1 MTDQQTETETE
12 NEKDFGQALA
22 EFEQQG
28 GEKREDPPMGAK
40 VSGKILSIG
49 EESAFVD
56 LGTKS
61 EALIET
67 AQLKDAEGNL
77 TLNVGDTIDAT
88 VTATDPETGTLKLRR
103 QVAGGGGKGGGRG
116 KQNNPE
122 AEAEIKMAWQHGI
135 PVEGVVSGINKGG
148 AEVQVRGMRA
158 FCPLSQLDLRYVE
171 DPAQFVG
178 QRLAF
183 KVSQFEEGRTRPNI
197 VLSRRAILEEE
208 QKSRAAEVRSR
219 IQVGSVVTGKVTSLA
234 SYGAFV
240 DLGGLEGMLHVSEIG
255 YSRLAHPKEVLNVG
269 DEVEVEVIKIEKG
282 KDEKKP
288 ERISLSRR
296 SLEKDPWQE
305 AASSFPDGTELP
317 GKVMRMESF
326 GAFVEIA
333 PGIEGLLHISEIG
346 GGRRLNHP
354 REALQQGQEI
364 PVRVLNVD
372 TGKRRISLGMAT
384 GEDADYREESKP
396 ATSAGPR
403 TPRSPRPDRQD
414 RSDRPDRSDRGDR
427 SSGGG
432 SGSGGAVTSSGSGF
446 GSMADFFKNAKQVK

>member
-1 MTDQQTETETE
+1 MTDQQTE
-12 NEKDFGQALA
+12 NEKDFAQALA

-28 GEKREDPPMGAK
+28 GEKREDPPVGAK

-77 TLNVGDTIDAT
+77 TVNVGDTVDAT
-88 VTATDPETGTLKLRR
+88 VTAADPETGTLMLRR
-103 QVAGGGGKGGGRG
+103 QAASGTGGGGGKGRG
-116 KQNNPE
+116 NKNPE

-178 QRLAF
+178 QRLTF

-208 QKSRAAEVRSR
+208 QKSRAAEARSR
-219 IQVGSVVTGKVTSLA
+219 IQVGSVVRGKVTSLA

-269 DEVEVEVIKIEKG
+269 DEVEVQVIKIEKG

-305 AASSFPDGTELP
+305 AAGKFPDGTEVT

-333 PGIEGLLHISEIG
+333 PGVEGLLHISEIG

-354 REALQQGQEI
+354 REALQIGQEL

-384 GEDADYREESKP
+384 GEDYREE
-396 ATSAGPR
+396 AVSASS
-403 TPRSPRPDRQD
+403 RSERSERLD
-414 RSDRPDRSDRGDR
+414 RSERS
-427 SSGGG
+427 GG
-432 SGSGGAVTSSGSGF
+432 SGGSSSGSSGSGF
-446 GSMADFFKNAKQVK
+446 GSMADFFKNVKRVK

>member
-1 MTDQQTETETE
+1 MTDQQTETE
-12 NEKDFGQALA
+12 NEKDFAQALA
-22 EFEQQG
+22 EFEEQG

-77 TLNVGDTIDAT
+77 TVNVGDTVDAT
-88 VTATDPETGTLKLRR
+88 VIATDPETGTLKLRR
-103 QVAGGGGKGGGRG
+103 HAGGTGGSGGKGGGRG
-116 KQNNPE
+116 NKNPE

-178 QRLAF
+178 QRLSF

-208 QKSRAAEVRSR
+208 QKSKAAEARSR
-219 IQVGSVVTGKVTSLA
+219 IQVGSVVRGKVTSLA

-269 DEVEVEVIKIEKG
+269 DEVEVQVIKIEKG

-305 AASSFPDGTELP
+305 AAGSFPDGTEVT

-333 PGIEGLLHISEIG
+333 PGVEGLLHISEIG

-354 REALQQGQEI
+354 REALQINQEL

-384 GEDADYREESKP
+384 GEENYREAAMS
-396 ATSAGPR
+396 SS
-403 TPRSPRPDRQD
+403 PRSS
-414 RSDRPDRSDRGDR
+414 RSDRPDRPGGS
-427 SSGGG
+427 GG
-432 SGSGGAVTSSGSGF
+432 SGSSGSGSSGGSGF
-446 GSMADFFKNAKQVK
+446 GSMADFFKNAKRVK

>member
-1 MTDQQTETETE
+1 MTDQQTETE
-12 NEKDFGQALA
+12 NEKDFAQALA
-22 EFEQQG
+22 EFEEQG
-28 GEKREDPPMGAK
+28 GEKREDPPVGAK

-49 EESAFVD
+49 EENAFVD

-77 TLNVGDTIDAT
+77 TVNVGDTIDAT
-88 VTATDPETGTLKLRR
+88 VVAADPETGTLMLRR
-103 QVAGGGGKGGGRG
+103 QAAGTGGGGKKSRG
-116 KQNNPE
+116 NPE

-208 QKSRAAEVRSR
+208 QKSRAAEARSR
-219 IQVGSVVTGKVTSLA
+219 IQVGSVVRGKVTSLA

-269 DEVEVEVIKIEKG
+269 DEVEVQVIKIEKG

-305 AASSFPDGTELP
+305 AASRFPDGTEVQ
-317 GKVMRMESF
+317 GRVMRMESF

-333 PGIEGLLHISEIG
+333 PGMEGLLHISEIG
-346 GGRRLNHP
+346 AGRRLNHP
-354 REALQQGQEI
+354 REALQIGQDI
-364 PVRVLNVD
+364 QVRVLSVD
-372 TGKRRISLGMAT
+372 TAKRRISLGMAT
-384 GEDADYREESKP
+384 GEEGDYREAS
-396 ATSAGPR
+396 
-403 TPRSPRPDRQD
+403 SPRPDRSERPE
-414 RSDRPDRSDRGDR
+414 RSDR
-427 SSGGG
+427 SGGG
-432 SGSGGAVTSSGSGF
+432 SSSSSSSGSGF
-446 GSMADFFKNAKQVK
+446 GSMADFFKNAKRVK

>member
-1 MTDQQTETETE
+1 MTDQQTEEK
-12 NEKDFGQALA
+12 KDFAQALA

-40 VSGKILSIG
+40 VSGKILSVG
-49 EESAFVD
+49 EETAFVD

-67 AQLKDAEGNL
+67 AQLRDAEGNL
-77 TLNVGDTIDAT
+77 TVNVGDTIDAT
-88 VTATDPETGTLKLRR
+88 VATADPETGTLMLRR
-103 QVAGGGGKGGGRG
+103 QAAGSTGGTGGKGGGG
-116 KQNNPE
+116 AKNPE
-122 AEAEIKMAWQHGI
+122 AVAEIKMAWQHGI

-208 QKSRAAEVRSR
+208 QRERAAEARSR
-219 IQVGSVVTGKVTSLA
+219 IQVGSVVRGKVTSLA

-255 YSRLAHPKEVLNVG
+255 YSRLAHPKEVLSVG
-269 DEVEVEVIKIEKG
+269 DEVEVQVIKIEKG

-305 AASSFPDGTELP
+305 AASRFPEGAEVT
-317 GKVMRMESF
+317 GRVMRLESF

-333 PGIEGLLHISEIG
+333 PGVEGLLHISEIG
-346 GGRRLNHP
+346 AGRRLNHP
-354 REALQQGQEI
+354 REALQIGQDL

-372 TGKRRISLGMAT
+372 TAKRRISLGMAT
-384 GEDADYREESKP
+384 GQERDEREVATAAP
-396 ATSAGPR
+396 AR
-403 TPRSPRPDRQD
+403 TGGGS
-414 RSDRPDRSDRGDR
+414 SGSSGS
-427 SSGGG
+427 SSGGAG
-432 SGSGGAVTSSGSGF
+432 GSGGSSGSGF
-446 GSMADFFKNAKQVK
+446 GSMADFFKNAKRVK

>member
-1 MTDQQTETETE
+1 MTDQQTE
-12 NEKDFGQALA
+12 NEKDFAQALA

-28 GEKREDPPMGAK
+28 GEKREDPPVGSK
-40 VSGKILSIG
+40 VTGKIASIG
-49 EESAFVD
+49 EETAFVD

-61 EALIET
+61 EAVIEA

-77 TLNVGDTIDAT
+77 TVNVGDSIDAT
-88 VTATDPETGTLKLRR
+88 VTSTDPETGTLVLRR
-103 QVAGGGGKGGGRG
+103 QAASSGRGGGGKN
-116 KQNNPE
+116 KNPE
-122 AEAEIKMAWQHGI
+122 AEAEVKMAWQHGI

-148 AEVQVRGMRA
+148 AEVQVRGLRA

-208 QKSRAAEVRSR
+208 QKSRATEARSR
-219 IQVGSVVTGKVTSLA
+219 IQVGSVVRGKVTSLA

-255 YSRLAHPKEVLNVG
+255 FSRLAHPKEVLNVG
-269 DEVEVEVIKIEKG
+269 DEIEVQVIKIEKG

-305 AASSFPDGTELP
+305 AAGRFPDGTEVT
-317 GKVMRMESF
+317 GRVMRMESF

-333 PGIEGLLHISEIG
+333 PGVEGLLHISEIG

-354 REALQQGQEI
+354 REALQVGQDL

-372 TGKRRISLGMAT
+372 TAKRRISLGMAT
-384 GEDADYREESKP
+384 GEEGDYREEAMS
-396 ATSAGPR
+396 S
-403 TPRSPRPDRQD
+403 S
-414 RSDRPDRSDRGDR
+414 RSDRADRSER
-427 SSGGG
+427 SGG
-432 SGSGGAVTSSGSGF
+432 SGSGSSSGSGF
-446 GSMADFFKNAKQVK
+446 GSMADFFKNVKRVK

>member
-1 MTDQQTETETE
+1 MTDQQTE
-12 NEKDFGQALA
+12 NEKDFAQALA

-77 TLNVGDTIDAT
+77 TVNVGDTVDAT
-88 VTATDPETGTLKLRR
+88 VTAADPETGTLMLRR
-103 QVAGGGGKGGGRG
+103 HAAGTATGGGGKGRG
-116 KQNNPE
+116 NKNPE
-122 AEAEIKMAWQHGI
+122 AEAEVKMAWQHGI

-178 QRLAF
+178 QRLTF

-208 QKSRAAEVRSR
+208 QKSRAAEARSR
-219 IQVGSVVTGKVTSLA
+219 IQVGSVVRGKVTSLA

-269 DEVEVEVIKIEKG
+269 DEVEVQVIKIEKG

-305 AASSFPDGTELP
+305 AAGKFPDGSEVT

-333 PGIEGLLHISEIG
+333 PGVEGLLHISEIG

-354 REALQQGQEI
+354 REALQIGQEL

-384 GEDADYREESKP
+384 GEENYREEAMSSP
-396 ATSAGPR
+396 S
-403 TPRSPRPDRQD
+403 RSE
-414 RSDRPDRSDRGDR
+414 RSNRPDRSER
-427 SSGGG
+427 SGG
-432 SGSGGAVTSSGSGF
+432 SGSGGGTGGGGSSSSSGSGF
-446 GSMADFFKNAKQVK
+446 GSMADFFKNVKRVK

>member
-1 MTDQQTETETE
+1 MTDQQTENQTE
-12 NEKDFGQALA
+12 NEKDFAQALA

-77 TLNVGDTIDAT
+77 TVNVGDTIDAT
-88 VTATDPETGTLKLRR
+88 VTSADPETGTLVLRR
-103 QVAGGGGKGGGRG
+103 QAATAGGKGGGRG
-116 KQNNPE
+116 SKSNPE

-208 QKSRAAEVRSR
+208 QKSRAAEARSR

-269 DEVEVEVIKIEKG
+269 DEVEVQVIKIEKG

-305 AASSFPDGTELP
+305 AAGKFPDGTEVT

-333 PGIEGLLHISEIG
+333 PGVEGLLHISEIG

-354 REALQQGQEI
+354 REALQINQEL

-384 GEDADYREESKP
+384 GEQGDYREEAMS
-396 ATSAGPR
+396 S
-403 TPRSPRPDRQD
+403 RSSRPDRGD
-414 RSDRPDRSDRGDR
+414 RGDRPDRS
-427 SSGGG
+427 GG
-432 SGSGGAVTSSGSGF
+432 SGSGTGGGAGGGGSSSSSGSGF
-446 GSMADFFKNAKQVK
+446 GSMADFFKNAKRVK

>member
-1 MTDQQTETETE
+1 MTDQQTE
-12 NEKDFGQALA
+12 NEKDFAQALA

-77 TLNVGDTIDAT
+77 TVNVGDTIDAT
-88 VTATDPETGTLKLRR
+88 VTSSNPETGTLVLRR
-103 QVAGGGGKGGGRG
+103 QAAGTGGKGGGRG
-116 KQNNPE
+116 NKNPE

-135 PVEGVVSGINKGG
+135 PVDGVVSGINKGG

-208 QKSRAAEVRSR
+208 QKSRAAEARSR

-269 DEVEVEVIKIEKG
+269 DEVEVQVIKIEKG

-305 AASSFPDGTELP
+305 AAGKFPDGTEVT

-333 PGIEGLLHISEIG
+333 PGVEGLLHISEIG

-354 REALQQGQEI
+354 REALQQGQEL

-384 GEDADYREESKP
+384 GEEGSYREE
-396 ATSAGPR
+396 AMSAPS
-403 TPRSPRPDRQD
+403 RSGRPDRQD
-414 RSDRPDRSDRGDR
+414 RPDRSER
-427 SSGGG
+427 SGGTGGSGG
-432 SGSGGAVTSSGSGF
+432 SGSSSSSGGSGF
-446 GSMADFFKNAKQVK
+446 GSMADFFKNIKKK

>member
-1 MTDQQTETETE
+1 MTDQQTE
-12 NEKDFGQALA
+12 NEKDFAQALA

-28 GEKREDPPMGAK
+28 GEKREDPPVGAK

-77 TLNVGDTIDAT
+77 TVNVGDTVDAT
-88 VTATDPETGTLKLRR
+88 VTAADPETGTLMLRR
-103 QVAGGGGKGGGRG
+103 HAAGTATGGGGKGRG
-116 KQNNPE
+116 NKNPE

-178 QRLAF
+178 QRLTF

-208 QKSRAAEVRSR
+208 QKSRAAEARSR
-219 IQVGSVVTGKVTSLA
+219 IQVGSVVRGKVTSLA

-269 DEVEVEVIKIEKG
+269 DEVEVQVIKIEKG

-305 AASSFPDGTELP
+305 AAGKFPDGTEVT

-333 PGIEGLLHISEIG
+333 PGVEGLLHISEIG

-354 REALQQGQEI
+354 REALQIGQEL

-384 GEDADYREESKP
+384 GEENYREEAMSSP
-396 ATSAGPR
+396 S
-403 TPRSPRPDRQD
+403 RSE
-414 RSDRPDRSDRGDR
+414 RSNRPDRSER
-427 SSGGG
+427 SGG
-432 SGSGGAVTSSGSGF
+432 SGSGGGTGGGGSSSSSGSGF
-446 GSMADFFKNAKQVK
+446 GSMADFFKNVKRVK

>member
-12 NEKDFGQALA
+12 NQKDFGQALA

-28 GEKREDPPMGAK
+28 GEKREDPAIGAK

-77 TLNVGDTIDAT
+77 TLNVGDTVDAT
-88 VTATDPETGTLKLRR
+88 VTSTDPETGTLVLRR
-103 QVAGGGGKGGGRG
+103 QAAGTGGGKGAGRG
-116 KQNNPE
+116 SKSNPE

-171 DPAQFVG
+171 DPAQFVQ
-178 QRLAF
+178 QRLTF
-183 KVSQFEEGRTRPNI
+183 KVTQFEEGRTRPNI

-219 IQVGSVVTGKVTSLA
+219 IQVGSKVTGKVTSLA

-269 DEVEVEVIKIEKG
+269 DEIEVEVIKIEKG

-305 AASSFPDGTELP
+305 AASKFPDGTEVA

-333 PGIEGLLHISEIG
+333 PGVEGLLHISEIG

-354 REALQQGQEI
+354 REALQAGQEL

-384 GEDADYREESKP
+384 GEEDYRQEAAS
-396 ATSAGPR
+396 SS
-403 TPRSPRPDRQD
+403 PRSSRQD
-414 RSDRPDRSDRGDR
+414 RSDRPDRSER
-427 SSGGG
+427 SSGG
-432 SGSGGAVTSSGSGF
+432 SGSGGGSSSSSSGSGF